1 VLSVLAGDDRVIG
14 FRPDH
19 CSISSLMLSGGDLT
33 LVERGPEAAT
43 GVL

>member
-1 VLSVLAGDDRVIG
+1 VITGDDRVIG

-19 CSISSLMLSGGDLT
+19 TSMTVLAVEDGAISLVARGD
-33 LVERGPEAAT
+33 EAVT